1 MNLSHLIEEAAR
13 AAGGKKQLA
22 AELNKHPSRISEW
35 VAGRQKPDAHELAF
49 MAARAGL
56 PVLETVAEVEAELDP
71 RYSSIWRAALGKLR
85 AAGVAAGASGAV
97 VLSAALTGGLMP
109 EKASASTA
117 YAHDN
122 CGSST
127 APRYTLSLV
136 NRVGRILR
144 RLAAR
149 LTGRRGARR
158 SSVQHSAP
166 IMGAC

>member
-97 VLSAALTGGLMP
+97 VLSAALTGGLVP
-109 EKASASTA
+109 EKASASTG
-117 YAHDN
+117 YAHGES
-122 CGSST
+122 GSSSS
-127 APRYTLSLV
+127 PRYTLSWVMLHIRRALHELLDATA
-136 NRVGRILR
+136 NGLR
-144 RLAAR
+144 ASGVLARSAR
-149 LTGRRGARR
+149 A
-158 SSVQHSAP
+158 VA
-166 IMGAC
+166 A